1 MESKDEFKKLIL
13 KIVLV
18 IILDDIM
25 RLVEID
31 FDNILSDD
39 RSYKAF

>member
-25 RLVEID
+25 RLVDID

>member
-25 RLVEID
+25 RLVDND
-31 FDNILSDD
+31 FDNILSDE

>member
-25 RLVEID
+25 RLVDID
-31 FDNILSDD
+31 FDNILSDE